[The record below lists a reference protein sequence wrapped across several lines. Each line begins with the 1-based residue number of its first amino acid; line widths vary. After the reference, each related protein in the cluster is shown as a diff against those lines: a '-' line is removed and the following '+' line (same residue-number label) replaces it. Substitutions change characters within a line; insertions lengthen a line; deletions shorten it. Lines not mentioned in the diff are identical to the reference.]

1 VSALSPQLL
10 PLPWLLERACH
21 DPTFLALRLLINGAL
36 AHNFGVQTSM
46 AEQASRQLLDD
57 VKK

>member
-1 VSALSPQLL
+1 VSALSPHLL

-21 DPTFLALRLLINGAL
+21 NPAFLALRLIINGAF

-46 AEQASRQLLDD
+46 AEQASRQLLED